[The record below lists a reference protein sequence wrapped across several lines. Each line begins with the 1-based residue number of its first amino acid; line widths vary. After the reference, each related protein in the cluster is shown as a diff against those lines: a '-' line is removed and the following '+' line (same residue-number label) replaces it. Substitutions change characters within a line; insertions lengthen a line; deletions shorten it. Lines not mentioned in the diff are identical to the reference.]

1 MKGVPKM
8 HFSRKTLEKAIRK
21 VCAVAA
27 KSSWL
32 VRISMLLM
40 VLVIVAV
47 SACNLGP
54 ETASGST
61 NAAQA
66 SRVTPMPAVAH
77 RGRLTIQ
84 MDPDITGSYPRS
96 LLHQFLQQMAGWI
109 AALPQVNSEPAT
121 LYITYLN
128 HAPYLPAS
136 SPLSFTL
143 AGVPDW
149 PQVQTT
155 PVPSC
160 PNQPYACIPAQETVT
175 AHNSAATVTYQQ
187 QLQEVKGQL
196 QAAQQ
201 KAQQYSQQ
209 VQALNPAIDDKAT
222 SVYGVLNL
230 ASERFSGVTGDKW
243 LILASDLGNNTAID
257 EIAPD
262 LTGVHVLVLDLYCT
276 SAVSC
281 SQMKTTWKA
290 VFTRAHV
297 ASVAFLEP
305 AESQTMQSP
314 WSSQ

>member
-1 MKGVPKM
+1 MEGIPSIGLLLFRGMAMNGQHEELGASIQRRILLRVLTM
-8 HFSRKTLEKAIRK
+8 AL
-21 VCAVAA
+21 
-27 KSSWL
+27 L
-32 VRISMLLM
+32 VMILSG
-40 VLVIVAV
+40 
-47 SACNLGP
+47 CDLGP
-54 ETASGST
+54 GSATGST
-61 NAAQA
+61 NTVQAQSGA
-66 SRVTPMPAVAH
+66 PMPAVAH
-77 RGRLTIQ
+77 RGRLYIQ
-84 MDPDITGSYPRS
+84 IDPDVTGSYPRS
-96 LLHQFLQQMAGWI
+96 LLQQFLQQMGSWI
-109 AALPQVNSEPAT
+109 GALPQVNSEPAT
-121 LYITYLN
+121 IYITYLN

-149 PQVQTT
+149 PQLQTT